1 MQEEMQRVVITM
13 EDGRTLYAYQFVPKA
28 EEGKQ
33 QA

>member
-1 MQEEMQRVVITM
+1 MQEEMKKVVIQL
-13 EDGRTLYAYQFVPKA
+13 EDGRTLYSYEFVPKA